1 MKTLEEYQ
9 KIVVE
14 NHKAGN
20 NCAQSAALTFID
32 LVGIHKQSLFPI
44 LEGFGAGMGNRE
56 VACGSVVGC
65 AAILSLLSSSGSLE
79 NITKKKTYEITS
91 SLNEQF
97 YNKYQ
102 TLICKELQGNGE
114 HPAVPVVPC
123 EETMVTA
130 VTIAYNLIKENKLA

>member
-1 MKTLEEYQ
+1 MKNRELPYIFESMKTLEEYQ

-20 NCAQSAALTFID
+20 NCAQSSALTFID

-65 AAILSLLSSSGSLE
+65 AAIL
-79 NITKKKTYEITS
+79 
-91 SLNEQF
+91 
-97 YNKYQ
+97 
-102 TLICKELQGNGE
+102 
-114 HPAVPVVPC
+114 
-123 EETMVTA
+123 
-130 VTIAYNLIKENKLA
+130 